1 MQLLGYPEDLSQ
13 QIGTFSLSMLIISE
27 AKLSSEGQFI
37 HLKGKVQKIL
47 SEPDVHVTPAFPER
61 LLEDC
66 LRGGKSE
73 KGAFASPNVCLFST

>member
-37 HLKGKVQKIL
+37 HLKGKVQIL

-61 LLEDC
+61 LLEDG
-66 LRGGKSE
+66 LRGRKSE